1 MLDHLGTDNRV
12 MTDRDNR
19 ILTKTYGLQ
28 HPMSAVGDQID
39 VKAAYFATDIN
50 PEVIAL
56 LQSGH
61 VRYVLSDDRLP
72 TSLPYTGVYVE
83 RGEILHRRVD
93 GTDAGSR
100 PGQVEQR
107 SRGRPRLRRRSAQL
121 YDSRGSRMPRTERE
135 RIAAVAAVAASRR
148 RAGRARACPTLLTV
162 PATILLLLVLP
173 VTR

>member
-19 ILTKTYGLQ
+19 IMTKTYGLQ

-50 PEVIAL
+50 PDVIAL

-83 RGEILHRRVD
+83 RGEIATGAWTAPMPAAALDKWNGDPEVDRVY
-93 GTDAGSR
+93 DAG
-100 PGQVEQR
+100 P
-107 SRGRPRLRRRSAQL
+107 LKL
-121 YDSRGSRMPRTERE
+121 YDVSRLHD
-135 RIAAVAAVAASRR
+135 AAH
-148 RAGRARACPTLLTV
+148 
-162 PATILLLLVLP
+162 
-173 VTR
+173 